1 MGGNKA
7 REREAMTAQDLARRW
22 KVTAR
27 HVRDLAN
34 EGELPSFRVG
44 TALRFWEHDVERFE
58 RLAAA

>member
-1 MGGNKA
+1 
-7 REREAMTAQDLARRW
+7 MTAQDLARRW